1 MLRNISYA
9 ESRSEVGQ
17 LRGVFGRW
25 CREHSY
31 EGAAES
37 LERDWTRR
45 VTLYDFPLEHWRHTN
60 ATNSVEST
68 FAALRL
74 RTDAAKRHKRVYRA
88 MASIR
93 RDEC

>member
-1 MLRNISYA
+1 MLRKIPYA
-9 ESRSEVGQ
+9 ESRSEAGR

-37 LERDWTRR
+37 LERDWTRM
-45 VTLYDFPLEHWRHTN
+45 VTFYDFPLEHWRHTR
-60 ATNSVEST
+60 ATNPAEST
-68 FAALRL
+68 FASLRL
-74 RTDAAKRHKRVYRA
+74 RTDTAKRYKRVPRA